1 MGIPISVLGKLGLPG
16 VDSLSTDQVY
26 TKYFGDK
33 KIKTYKDFHQAFLLL
48 CNDFNAIM
56 PGKHYKI
63 KATPKEIEEF
73 FDKEWPKGERDGRAA
88 ESGEKETKEQQ
99 KAAEE
104 LRKTRKDL
112 LVEFMKKHVEEYKTS
127 SSSAMIWVGATAPA
141 AAVLLKKSGE
151 KVPQVK
157 KFRID
162 LVPNFVF
169 VPTCTLLSLIAV
181 RMVNVTKASR
191 TAS

>member
-26 TKYFGDK
+26 TKYFGDQ
-33 KIKTYKDFHQAFLLL
+33 KIKTYKDFHKAFLSL

-63 KATPKEIEEF
+63 KANQKEIEDF
-73 FDKEWPKGERDGRAA
+73 FKNKWLTAKETE
-88 ESGEKETKEQQ
+88 ESGQQ
-99 KAAEE
+99 KT
-104 LRKTRKDL
+104 KKDL
-112 LVEFMKKHVEEYKTS
+112 LVEFMKENVEEYKAS
-127 SSSAMIWVGATAPA
+127 SSSAMIWVGATVPA
-141 AAVLLKKSGE
+141 AAVVLKKSGE

-181 RMVNVTKASR
+181 RMINVTKATR
-191 TAS
+191 TTS

>member
-1 MGIPISVLGKLGLPG
+1 MGIPVSVLGKLGLPG

-33 KIKTYKDFHQAFLLL
+33 KIETFERFHEAFLLL

-63 KATPKEIEEF
+63 TAKPEDIKGFYE
-73 FDKEWPKGERDGRAA
+73 KWPKKTPGQE
-88 ESGEKETKEQQ
+88 ESEEQR
-99 KAAEE
+99 KKRMDE
-104 LRKTRKDL
+104 LA
-112 LVEFMKKHVEEYKTS
+112 EFMKKHVEDFKTS
-127 SSSAMIWVGATAPA
+127 STAMMWVGATAPA

-157 KFRID
+157 KLRMD
-162 LVPNFVF
+162 LVPNVVF
-169 VPTCTLLSLIAV
+169 VPTFTMLSLIAV
-181 RMVNVTKASR
+181 RMLHVTRASR
-191 TAS
+191 KTS